1 MALTQA
7 VCSSFK
13 KELLEGVHNFSDV
26 GGDVFK
32 LALYTGGATLDAST
46 TAYTTSGE
54 ITGVGYTAGGVAL
67 TNVGVS
73 VSGTVAYLDF
83 DDATWTSATLSAAG
97 ALIYNSSQGNK
108 AVAVLNFG
116 GTYSSTSGDFTV
128 SFPAATSSTAVII
141 LN

>member
-13 KELLEGVHNFSDV
+13 KELLEGVHNFSNV

-32 LALYTGGATLDAST
+32 LALYTGGATLGAST
-46 TAYTTSGE
+46 TVYTTSGE

>member
-13 KELLEGVHNFSDV
+13 KELLEGVHNFSNV
-26 GGDVFK
+26 SGDVFK
-32 LALYTGGATLDAST
+32 LALYTGGATLGAST

>member
-46 TAYTTSGE
+46 TVYTTSGE

-97 ALIYNSSQGNK
+97 GLIYNSSQGNK

>member
-7 VCSSFK
+7 ICSSFK
-13 KELLEGVHNFSDV
+13 KELLEGIHNFAAV

-46 TAYTTSGE
+46 TVYTTSGE
-54 ITGVGYTAGGVAL
+54 TTGVGYSAGGIAL

-83 DDATWTSATLSAAG
+83 DDATWTGATLSAAG
-97 ALIYNSSQGNK
+97 GLIYNSSEGNK

-116 GTYSSTSGDFTV
+116 GTYTSTSSDFTV